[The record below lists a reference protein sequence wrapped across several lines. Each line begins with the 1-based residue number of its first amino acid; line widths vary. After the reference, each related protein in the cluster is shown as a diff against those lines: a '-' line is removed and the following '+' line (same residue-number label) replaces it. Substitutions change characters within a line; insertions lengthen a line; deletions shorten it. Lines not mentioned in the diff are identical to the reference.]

1 MFDNSNPWFSNET
14 KLGLGLAAGAAATL
28 GLFALA
34 VKFAPSTK
42 SMATSSGGDVKYSMN
57 TDIPREG
64 RGDVIPM
71 KTMQVTLSMEVP
83 ENFTR
88 REVDALLARLKVI
101 ADPSCRYLG
110 VDAVGEAWGSSAARM
125 SGRA

>member
-1 MFDNSNPWFSNET
+1 MTSESWFSNET
-14 KLGLGLAAGAAATL
+14 KLGLGLAGGALATL

-34 VKFAPSTK
+34 VKFAPSSNSK
-42 SMATSSGGDVKYSMN
+42 SFATNNDTATPSKYNMH

-83 ENFTR
+83 ESFTR

-110 VDAVGEAWGSSAARM
+110 VDAVGEPWGTAARM
-125 SGRA
+125 R

>member
-1 MFDNSNPWFSNET
+1 MQTESWFSNET

-34 VKFAPSTK
+34 VKFAPSNK
-42 SMATSSGGDVKYSMN
+42 SLAVNSGGSDVASSKYSTH

-88 REVDALLARLKVI
+88 REIDALLARLKVI

-110 VDAVGEAWGSSAARM
+110 VDAVGEAWGATAARM
-125 SGRA
+125 R